1 MKRALKDNQDAFAGQ
16 EFYIGIDELLGFR
29 NHLKLR
35 KNEALR
41 KKVLSADKDLVG
53 VESSFFYSVHTP
65 QPTAD
70 CQLLTSWTRPK
81 SSDKLGW

>member
-70 CQLLTSWTRPK
+70 CPLLTSWTRPK